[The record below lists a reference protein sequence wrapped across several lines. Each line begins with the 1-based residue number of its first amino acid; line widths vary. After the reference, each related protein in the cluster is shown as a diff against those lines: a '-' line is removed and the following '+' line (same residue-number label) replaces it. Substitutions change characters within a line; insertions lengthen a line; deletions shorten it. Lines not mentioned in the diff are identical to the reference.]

1 MGKWRYF
8 TNLKLAAI
16 GMIPRVR
23 FPCPRG
29 SVNKKDQSELEQK
42 PREMGCVTEVGCA
55 VNTGDFLD
63 LWIFGSLKIAGHC
76 GMTLGITLYHT
87 LCQSRSIYITRY
99 HPFGSSWKF
108 GNTPKTPMHWA
119 SHFGIS
125 PNGSVNPMK
134 VSWECWDQICR
145 TETVEATQIC
155 RFQSFQSS
163 QSFQSFHLYFPGLS
177 QSYPCPGFDELQEKD
192 HCVHR
197 EQRLLGTLRPSQ
209 WVIWSAARQPFDV
222 GDSTSL
228 DSTAEP
234 RCECEPLTDLL
245 ITY

>member
-1 MGKWRYF
+1 M
-8 TNLKLAAI
+8 KLAAI

-99 HPFGSSWKF
+99 HPFGSS
-108 GNTPKTPMHWA
+108 
-119 SHFGIS
+119 
-125 PNGSVNPMK
+125 
-134 VSWECWDQICR
+134 
-145 TETVEATQIC
+145 
-155 RFQSFQSS
+155 
-163 QSFQSFHLYFPGLS
+163 
-177 QSYPCPGFDELQEKD
+177 
-192 HCVHR
+192 
-197 EQRLLGTLRPSQ
+197 
-209 WVIWSAARQPFDV
+209 
-222 GDSTSL
+222 
-228 DSTAEP
+228 
-234 RCECEPLTDLL
+234 
-245 ITY
+245 